1 MVERFTVA
9 EWRISSIK
17 SLASVS
23 HRPQSIV
30 MLTVGGEI
38 GVWVE
43 MWVGTGVRADCSMI
57 SIEGGGTLPPHPHQ
71 WLDLGSSEG
80 GTASDGIAAPLP
92 EPALSSSSALSAPRA
107 DSSRI
112 HS

>member
-38 GVWVE
+38 GMWVE
-43 MWVGTGVRADCSMI
+43 MWVGTELGL
-57 SIEGGGTLPPHPHQ
+57 SIEGGGHI
-71 WLDLGSSEG
+71 DLR
-80 GTASDGIAAPLP
+80 IIYPFAPCKRLM
-92 EPALSSSSALSAPRA
+92 
-107 DSSRI
+107 
-112 HS
+112 